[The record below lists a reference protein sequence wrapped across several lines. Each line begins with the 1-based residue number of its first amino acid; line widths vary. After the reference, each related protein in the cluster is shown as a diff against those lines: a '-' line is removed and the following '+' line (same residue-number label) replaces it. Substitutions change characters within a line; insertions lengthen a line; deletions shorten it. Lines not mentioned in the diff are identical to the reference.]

1 MLKQDKSIL
10 LVEDNPDDELLTVRA
25 LNKLDRIKV
34 TVAESGT
41 EALNLLFN
49 NQDIQDPQHSKVPDL
64 VLLDLNLPVVD
75 GLTVLKKIRSDER
88 TKKIPVIVLTS
99 SGEEKDIRES
109 YELGANSYI
118 RKPVD
123 FLEFKKIANL
133 IGEYWL
139 MLNISPSATNS

>member
-49 NQDIQDPQHSKVPDL
+49 DEDVQDPQNSNVPDL

-75 GLTVLKKIRSDER
+75 GLTVLKKIRANER

>member
-49 NQDIQDPQHSKVPDL
+49 DQDVQDPQNRTVPDL

-75 GLTVLKKIRSDER
+75 GLTVLKKIRANER

-123 FLEFKKIANL
+123 FIEFKKIANL